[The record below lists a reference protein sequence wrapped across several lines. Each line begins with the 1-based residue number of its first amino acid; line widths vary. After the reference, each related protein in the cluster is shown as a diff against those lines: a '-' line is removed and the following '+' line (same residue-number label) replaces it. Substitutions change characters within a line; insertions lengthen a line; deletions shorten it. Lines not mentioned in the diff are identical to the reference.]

1 MSNNTLSPISELPPD
16 ILHPNH
22 PVVTAPEDGSVGW
35 RLLNIGETIPSH
47 AMVYAFAPKVGW
59 RLSSY
64 FGAEK
69 LVNNG
74 KSQYRVPVAASTWLS
89 ILPALVKKLVKGYWK
104 KFRTGSFV

>member
-1 MSNNTLSPISELPPD
+1 MSDTPTPDLPPGV
-16 ILHPNH
+16 LHPNH

-35 RLLNIGETIPSH
+35 RLLNIGEVIPSY

-69 LVNNG
+69 LINNG
-74 KSQYRVPVAASTWLS
+74 KSQYRVPVALSTWLT
-89 ILPALVKKLVKGYWK
+89 ILPALSKKLLKGYWK